1 MKKILTIF
9 GLLMT
14 TLMFG
19 QDVELSHNF
28 QSLNPITWQKVL
40 TLEGY
45 PRDHIKALNR
55 SNLTGMYNADTNE
68 FNFRIG
74 PIQIDYQGA
83 GIDKKMPRW
92 LREVCYVEGV
102 IEYSKDG
109 YRYRVSINSLEHVS
123 WLNNSVLMD
132 PSDILKLQRNEIY
145 RSDYFKAVDY
155 TLTEFFQHFD
165 TIGYEKW

>member
-1 MKKILTIF
+1 MKKTLTIF
-9 GLLMT
+9 GLLLT

-28 QSLNPITWQKVL
+28 KSLNPLTWQKVL

-55 SNLTGMYNADTNE
+55 SKLTGMYNADTNE
-68 FNFRIG
+68 FNSRIR

-83 GIDKKMPRW
+83 GIDRKLPRSF
-92 LREVCYVEGV
+92 RGDCYVEGV
-102 IEYSKDG
+102 IEYSRDG

-132 PSDILKLQRNEIY
+132 LSDWLKLPRNEIH

-155 TLTEFFQHFD
+155 TLTEFFQSFD
-165 TIGYEKW
+165 VIVEDEW